1 MDVVCSHPA
10 GIAQHPLVPENASKH
25 CNRAEA
31 RKVQEDGPPC
41 EEKGWGFSPFALST
55 WGGLGSS
62 AKAVL
67 FEVLKR
73 ATTDLKGW
81 PRTQAMDEIREG
93 LSMTVMREIAW
104 QLSVKGRVEEFD
116 SPW

>member
-1 MDVVCSHPA
+1 MGSLTHY
-10 GIAQHPLVPENASKH
+10 PLVAKNASKL

-31 RKVQEDGPPC
+31 RKVREDGPPC
-41 EEKGWGFSPFALST
+41 AEKGWGFSPLALST

-73 ATTDLKGW
+73 ATADLRGW

-93 LSMTVMREIAW
+93 LSMSVMREIAR
-104 QLSVKGRVEEFD
+104 QLSVKGRVEGIG
-116 SPW
+116 SPG